1 MCLYTVCFINWWL
14 PDLSI
19 IGKKRYLSWITVFLT
34 LKPIHIRYIQ
44 LMKERQIYVEN
55 VALLIPDENHQRWV
69 FWSTCLI
76 SPTMD
81 FERID
86 ETNHKHWRLKT
97 LRTTRIIMC
106 YLSNFSL
113 YDMEIS
119 ESLRE
124 LRENIS
130 NRTFLRFSNQIIQI
144 VEISKFRRR

>member
-1 MCLYTVCFINWWL
+1 
-14 PDLSI
+14 
-19 IGKKRYLSWITVFLT
+19 
-34 LKPIHIRYIQ
+34 
-44 LMKERQIYVEN
+44 
-55 VALLIPDENHQRWV
+55 
-69 FWSTCLI
+69 
-76 SPTMD
+76 
-81 FERID
+81 
-86 ETNHKHWRLKT
+86 
-97 LRTTRIIMC
+97 MC